1 MSGIDLSVVI
11 PAWNEEARLPATL
24 VRITGYLAPRG
35 QAFEVLVVD
44 DGSTDATSGVVASL
58 GSPAV
63 RLLRSERN
71 RGKGHAVREGM
82 LAARGARRLMTDADL
97 STPIEDLPRLEQAL
111 ADGAGVAIGSR
122 ALPGSHV
129 LVRQGAFR
137 EGMGRLFNLA
147 VRALLLPDLKDTQCG
162 FKLFTAQAAHD
173 AFEAT
178 RLEGFC
184 FDVEALVAAR
194 AAGHRIVEVP
204 VTWSNDAA
212 TRVGLRKG
220 ARAFVDLLAIRVR
233 RRRGDYAVACRPA
246 PARRKNSS

>member
-1 MSGIDLSVVI
+1 VSGLALSVVI

-24 VRITGYLAPRG
+24 ARITGYLTPRG
-35 QAFEVLVVD
+35 QTFEVLVVD
-44 DGSTDATSGVVASL
+44 DGSTDATASVVLSL
-58 GSPAV
+58 DSPVV
-63 RLLRSERN
+63 RLLRSASN

-82 LAARGARRLMTDADL
+82 LAARGERRLMTDADL

-111 ADGAGVAIGSR
+111 AEGASVAIGSR

-129 LVRQGAFR
+129 LVRQGTFR

-162 FKLFTAQAAHD
+162 FKLFTAQAAMD
-173 AFEAT
+173 AFSAT

-194 AAGHRIVEVP
+194 ARGHRIAEVP
-204 VTWSNDAA
+204 VTWRNDAA
-212 TRVGLRKG
+212 TRVGLWKG
-220 ARAFVDLLAIRVR
+220 ARAFVDLLGIRDR
-233 RRRGDYAVACRPA
+233 RRRGAYGGR
-246 PARRKNSS
+246 